1 MKRNVVITTTEDGEM
16 YSYIF
21 TNDKFLEIKRCV
33 MSDAWNKQLSLS
45 LYEAKS
51 ICQEIVNMELNMIAE
66 KEKQQAAMADV
77 HVRWTNRQDLPAIL
91 AIEEYSF
98 SNPWSEDDF
107 ISMLHNR
114 KCISMV
120 AVAPCGK
127 IVGFM
132 VYELAKKRLDI
143 INLAVHWGVRS
154 CGVGTALVSHLKGKL
169 SQDGRNELS
178 LVIRETNLAGQ
189 LFFRSQG
196 FLAKAVI
203 RDFYDDCHEDA
214 YLMEYRIKET
224 ARVASV

>member
-1 MKRNVVITTTEDGEM
+1 MKRNLVSETTEDGEV
-16 YSYIF
+16 YAYIF
-21 TNDKFLEIKRCV
+21 SDDKFLEVKRCV
-33 MSDAWNKQLSLS
+33 LADAWNKELSLS
-45 LYEAKS
+45 LHDAKS
-51 ICQEIVNMELNMIAE
+51 ICQRIVNMEISMIAE
-66 KEKQQAAMADV
+66 KEKHHAAMANV
-77 HVRWTNRQDLPAIL
+77 HVRWTMWRDLPAIL

-98 SNPWSEDDF
+98 SNPWGEDDF
-107 ISMLHNR
+107 IRVLRNR

-154 CGVGTALVSHLKGKL
+154 YGVGTALVSHLKSKL
-169 SQDGRNELS
+169 TPDGRDELS